1 MPDLSGMSRAEALNA
16 CKEKG
21 LMPTFKTET
30 GSQGAA
36 SGVVLRTDPVSGTQ
50 VEANTENSSV
60 TVYISQEEVDKSTTV
75 PNLVGVASLS
85 EAQDLIR
92 SAKLVLG
99 GYSEEY
105 SDTVPAGAVISQNPV
120 SGTPAKWNDPVS
132 IVVSKGAQER
142 TIYVHIAVD
151 ETNEGGTYTLL
162 LNGGNPQPC
171 HPRRARRPAINGP
184 SLRRARARSR
194 CRSRTVR
201 RRSRLLI
208 LLRAAAETWISA
220 RLEATIK
227 SRTILRPHR
236 RTLPSPRPSG
246 EGD

>member
-30 GSQGAA
+30 VPKGQA

-120 SGTPAKWNDPVS
+120 SGTPPN
-132 IVVSKGAQER
+132 
-142 TIYVHIAVD
+142 
-151 ETNEGGTYTLL
+151 GTTLYRSL
-162 LNGGNPQPC
+162 CP
-171 HPRRARRPAINGP
+171 RARR
-184 SLRRARARSR
+184 SARSM
-194 CRSRTVR
+194 CTSLWMKPT
-201 RRSRLLI
+201 
-208 LLRAAAETWISA
+208 RAALI
-220 RLEATIK
+220 RCC
-227 SRTILRPHR
+227 
-236 RTLPSPRPSG
+236 
-246 EGD
+246 

>member
-30 GSQGAA
+30 VPKGQA

-132 IVVSKGAQER
+132 IVVSKG
-142 TIYVHIAVD
+142 
-151 ETNEGGTYTLL
+151 
-162 LNGGNPQPC
+162 
-171 HPRRARRPAINGP
+171 RAGAHD
-184 SLRRARARSR
+184 LCAHR
-194 CRSRTVR
+194 C
-201 RRSRLLI
+201 
-208 LLRAAAETWISA
+208 
-220 RLEATIK
+220 
-227 SRTILRPHR
+227 
-236 RTLPSPRPSG
+236 G
-246 EGD
+246 

>member
-1 MPDLSGMSRAEALNA
+1 MKENAKITLTISRGVEIVTMPDLSGMSRAEALNA

-30 GSQGAA
+30 VPKGQA

-162 LNGGNPQPC
+162 LNGGNPQPWS
-171 HPRRARRPAINGP
+171 PTAGQA
-184 SLRRARARSR
+184 SQLSM
-194 CRSRTVR
+194 VR
-201 RRSRLLI
+201 HFDGHGHDH
-208 LLRAAAETWISA
+208 AAEA
-220 RLEATIK
+220 GRYDGGA
-227 SRTILRPHR
+227 
-236 RTLPSPRPSG
+236 G
-246 EGD
+246 C